1 MKITSIINPE
11 KQIIKLFPTTSI
23 IDALTMLYNKNMRR
37 AIIVDAG
44 TNRVVGVLTNTDI
57 VNLFGGGS
65 KYNLVKSKHN
75 GNFYAM
81 INEPIKEIMTEDP
94 ICVKETALTK
104 ELVSLFVERYGGLPI
119 TSKDDIL
126 ITVITE
132 RDLLD
137 KLADKLDV
145 NLKINDYMTKNPVLA
160 SMGQTLGDVAK
171 VMLRNGFRR
180 LPVASEGNLK
190 GIITSTDFIKLIGSE
205 WAFEKLKTGNI
216 DEITDTRISELM
228 NENVKTLTPENSIL
242 DAVNLI
248 LNNNFGAIPIVDSEN
263 STKIVGIITEKD
275 ILSCFCK

>member
-1 MKITSIINPE
+1 MKITSVINPE

-23 IDALTMLYNKNMRR
+23 IDALTIMNNKNVRR
-37 AIIVDAG
+37 LTVVDAG

-94 ICVKETALTK
+94 ISVKETALTK

-119 TSKDDIL
+119 VTKEDIL
-126 ITVITE
+126 ITLVTE
-132 RDLLD
+132 RDLLS
-137 KLADKLDV
+137 KLKDKLDK
-145 NLKINDYMTKNPVLA
+145 NLKIKDCMTKNPVLA
-160 SMGQTLGDVAK
+160 SLGQTLGDVAK

-190 GIITSTDFIKLIGSE
+190 GIITSTDFIKLIGSD

-216 DEITDTRISELM
+216 EEITDTRISELM
-228 NENVKTLTPENSIL
+228 NKDVKTLNPENSIIE
-242 DAVNLI
+242 AVDLI
-248 LNNNFGAIPIVDSEN
+248 LNNNFGAIPIVDPEN
-263 STKIVGIITEKD
+263 PEKIVGIITEKD